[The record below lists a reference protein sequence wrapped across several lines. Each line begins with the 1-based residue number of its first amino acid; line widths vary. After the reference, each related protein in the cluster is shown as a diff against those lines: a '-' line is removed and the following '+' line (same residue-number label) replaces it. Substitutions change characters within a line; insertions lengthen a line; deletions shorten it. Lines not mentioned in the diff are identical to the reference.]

1 MTKWAVVSAF
11 QIEPHW
17 SSGWH
22 GLSVTFKAIFHMTV
36 FSSHLSYRLVL
47 NVQHVGFR
55 MIYWK
60 KLNMIFIMM
69 FSLVYNHLKLR
80 IIIFWMNVLFLI
92 TFSTNIET
100 INECPWLVYHI
111 NSWLNPSRN
120 VLVFS
125 AQRRTV
131 DSSSMFSSTLKSSYS
146 VTPSYWRTEFIYSLC
161 GLYTRWCS

>member
-80 IIIFWMNVLFLI
+80 IIIFWMNVLFFNYIFYKYWNNKWMSLTGLPYKQLI
-92 TFSTNIET
+92 KSKQECACVFSTEK
-100 INECPWLVYHI
+100 
-111 NSWLNPSRN
+111 NSWLKLHVQLN
-120 VLVFS
+120 
-125 AQRRTV
+125 
-131 DSSSMFSSTLKSSYS
+131 LKIKLQCH
-146 VTPSYWRTEFIYSLC
+146 PFILEDRVYL
-161 GLYTRWCS
+161 